1 MIIFLSFRDCEV
13 IFAERVPQDN
23 LDVFQGITARRPDN
37 GKIVKLVFKKYMKN
51 KRGALFIEMTK
62 EGEILGG

>member
-13 IFAERVPQDN
+13 IYAERVLPDKV
-23 LDVFQGITARRPDN
+23 DVFHGITARRPDD
-37 GKIVKLVFKKYMKN
+37 GKIVKLVFKKYMRN
-51 KRGALFIEMTK
+51 KRGALFIEMNK